1 MDRGTLMMVI
11 VMTDI
16 SIEGDRLVAV
26 IHGLDCLW
34 TCRRRIVVPLAHV
47 KNARVD
53 PHLEEEGP
61 WLGAGR
67 TDALLD
73 YAVAAGP
80 MMVHGRHE
88 FWDVHHPERA
98 VSIDLEDEPFSR
110 LVLEVEDPA
119 AVIDAVNAA
128 VRASSAAA

>member
-1 MDRGTLMMVI
+1 MVI

-73 YAVAAGP
+73 TDDMSSGMCITRSARSP
-80 MMVHGRHE
+80 
-88 FWDVHHPERA
+88 
-98 VSIDLEDEPFSR
+98 STSR
-110 LVLEVEDPA
+110 TSRSVGWCSRWRILL
-119 AVIDAVNAA
+119 
-128 VRASSAAA
+128 R